1 MSKVEFQ
8 NQQQVSVKN
17 NQHLQQSQLRSLNI
31 QKSLNDH
38 LDFIED
44 IKKKGWKG
52 EQLFSFNEKNSSNQ
66 NQTNN
71 EGTLIGEIVFEKN
84 VLCLASLI
92 SHHYLV
98 SIRKSEIKYRP
109 SQIKFQLLKDHKSYE
124 VENYEQKE
132 IENYYLIVFKLR
144 LNLGEQLG
152 FLGVITYLDKI
163 YYEQYDL
170 QNKKKTVCIP
180 YHVQQQ
186 YITDIIDD
194 TLVIMKN
201 LSFKTCDNQQNEY
214 FGTPVVANDP
224 FIGSFIIGLVVKCG
238 LTNYKAIILQQSHLQ
253 FMKRIITN
261 TESIDEGNIVQ
272 QEERSV
278 IKNIT
283 KLESRVIYQ
292 SNGDLAHKDGIYTL
306 CRLNNSSLAS
316 SSVDKTIRI
325 WDWRGQTLLNNL
337 DCDGCCRYF
346 VCEDNLLVG
355 TSENYVIIIDWQ
367 SRKIDGVI
375 PCKNKLYSL
384 LIFKNKTIFAG
395 DCYGNINII
404 NNTNLMYY
412 IRNHDE
418 NPKGHRGSVNVMHK
432 INQIPNIFFTAGE
445 FGEIK
450 VWDSEKFE
458 LKGELIGHEKEKSVY
473 YLESYSI
480 NGQKEQ
486 RHDDLHLKIY
496 FLISG
501 SSDKTIRIWN
511 IHTFQ
516 QCRIIQLI
524 NPIYAACIIN
534 QSELVIG
541 DGSCIKI
548 LNIHNQQES
557 FIIEKHD
564 CRVNAICKLS
574 ETSFASGDIEGSIIT
589 WSLKR
594 PAILIQDGGDSSP
607 SSSFQQENTYS
618 QKQNQANLKQ
628 KQTQQDKSLKQDS
641 EQSQQQQNAFNNSE
655 NNFDKSNIKQQN
667 NNNNTNNNIHHRYE
681 DKSLELVEKQNEE
694 VSRNF
699 KSNSNQFNTPYLGSL
714 PFQKEQIQQVA
725 PIQLND
731 NQFQNP
737 YQEQINQNKSNGYQS
752 NAKKMN
758 NSIQP
763 SSTTNQRQPP
773 QQKLNVQFF
782 KEDSLNQNVSNLKE
796 VADKTNRAQPFQ
808 LNQVQDYKSAHYN
821 DKSPQAYK
829 KNVSQHNQP
838 NYSTCDSKNLDFNF
852 LQQQDKQLEA
862 KQNIFKNLM
871 SSNQNQQN
879 FLCQKQ
885 NLPEMAM
892 NIKDEG
898 FSSNTN
904 EQNPSQVAQNLI
916 GKNNINGLNNTQ
928 ASLECG
934 FNNNLNSQDLLNQSK
949 FQNSN
954 SFVDL
959 LKQFDDNDKYQII
972 HQKKLVVNISPHS
985 KGLNNSNQ
993 SIQIN
998 GQNTYSKN
1006 QQRLPFYQTLNNEHK
1021 EQLEYY
1027 NMLIQQY
1034 QTQNQNQIQ
1043 QQPKEKQSTE
1053 TGLDKSQTKKPL
1065 SLDTESVER
1074 EYQVAQQ
1081 KVNLD
1086 LQKIG
1091 VNPQQ
1096 TLTPKSADFKTS
1108 QLRQKEIVLGF
1119 NLKEGDTSYMKNYNK
1134 NTTFSPINQSNIDEL
1149 NDKDFKEEI
1158 NRLNQNSEVSQ
1169 QQKLLQKTL
1178 DESKEKDLVIQKLLK
1193 ENKEMKEQLLA
1204 HNSSIEKY
1212 QNQIQQLID
1221 TLQKSEEERIQ
1232 IVNEIKQVTPQL
1244 SKYSDITKQLRE
1256 KSENQIQIIK
1266 KQDEEIRDLKE
1277 YILYLQNQKERTKL
1291 EANGKQK
1298 KPEKVY
1304 DPQKQIIQQYKEVT
1318 EDKKNNLL
1326 SPLQKKLEYLHND
1339 IQSEEQYKHF
1349 QKANNQIEVTDF
1361 SDYASQGHLY
1371 AYDKLDSYQKSALDS
1386 QSQQQKNE
1394 DKLNNKELIMIQLRI
1409 LQQESL
1415 TLHKQIVSLKS
1426 KISECT
1432 NENEMIQLLNELQK
1446 IHSLYEMKN
1455 DEISEVKQLYNV
1467 F

>member
-8 NQQQVSVKN
+8 NQQILAKN
-17 NQHLQQSQLRSLNI
+17 SQQLQQNQLRSLNI
-31 QKSLNDH
+31 KKSSNDH

-71 EGTLIGEIVFEKN
+71 GANLIGEIVIEKN
-84 VLCLASLI
+84 VICLASLI

-98 SIRKSEIKYRP
+98 SIRKLEIKYRP
-109 SQIKFQLLKDHKSYE
+109 SQLKFQLFKDQQSYE
-124 VENYEQKE
+124 VEKYEQKE
-132 IENYYLIVFKLR
+132 IENYYLIVFKLK

-170 QNKKKTVCIP
+170 QNKKKTVSIP
-180 YHVQQQ
+180 YNVQQQ
-186 YITDIIDD
+186 HITDIVDD
-194 TLVIMKN
+194 TIVIMKN
-201 LSFKTCDNQQNEY
+201 ISNKTCDDQFNGF
-214 FGTPVVANDP
+214 FGIPVVASDP
-224 FIGSFIIGLVVKCG
+224 FIGLFIIGLVVKSG
-238 LTNYKAIILQQSHLQ
+238 IANFKAIILQQSHLQ

-261 TESIDEGNIVQ
+261 SESIDEGNIVY

-306 CRLNNSSLAS
+306 CRLNNSCLAS

-325 WDWRGQTLLNNL
+325 WDWKGQTLLNNL

-404 NNTNLMYY
+404 NNSNLMYY

-450 VWDSEKFE
+450 VWDSENFE
-458 LKGELIGHEKEKSVY
+458 LKGDLIGHEKEKSVY
-473 YLESYSI
+473 YLESFSI

-486 RHDDLHLKIY
+486 RHDDLNLQNY

-511 IHTFQ
+511 IHNFQ
-516 QCRIIQLI
+516 QCRVIQLI

-594 PAILIQDGGDSSP
+594 PAILIQDGGDNSP
-607 SSSFQQENTYS
+607 SSSFQQDNIQS
-618 QKQNQANLKQ
+618 QKSNQDHQKQ
-628 KQTQQDKSLKQDS
+628 KYTLQDKSLKSDS
-641 EQSQQQQNAFNNSE
+641 EQNQQQQNSAFNNSE
-655 NNFDKSNIKQQN
+655 NYFDRPQMRQQ
-667 NNNNTNNNIHHRYE
+667 NNNTNNLLHRYE
-681 DKSLELVEKQNEE
+681 EKSFELVERQNEE
-694 VSRNF
+694 VTRSQ
-699 KSNSNQFNTPYLGSL
+699 KSNSNQFNTPQLGSH

-725 PIQLND
+725 PILLND
-731 NQFQNP
+731 IQFQNP
-737 YQEQINQNKSNGYQS
+737 YQEQINQNKPNGFQS
-752 NAKKMN
+752 NAKKVN

-763 SSTTNQRQPP
+763 SSTTHQRQPP
-773 QQKLNVQFF
+773 QQKLNVEFF
-782 KEDSLNQNVSNLKE
+782 KEDSLNQNSSSLQE
-796 VADKTNRAQPFQ
+796 VADKTNKAQPLQ
-808 LNQVQDYKSAHYN
+808 LNQIQDYKSAHYN

-829 KNVSQHNQP
+829 KSVLSNNQP
-838 NYSTCDSKNLDFNF
+838 NYSTCDSRKLDFNF
-852 LQQQDKQLEA
+852 LQQQDKQLEV
-862 KQNIFKNLM
+862 KQNNFKNQIQA
-871 SSNQNQQN
+871 NQNQQN
-879 FLCQKQ
+879 FLSQKQ
-885 NLPEMAM
+885 NQSEMSM
-892 NIKDEG
+892 SIKDDCI
-898 FSSNTN
+898 SSKING
-904 EQNPSQVAQNLI
+904 QNSSQVAQNLI
-916 GKNNINGLNNTQ
+916 GKNNQSGLNNIQ
-928 ASLECG
+928 VSSSDNGLI
-934 FNNNLNSQDLLNQSK
+934 NNLNQLDQLNSSK
-949 FQNSN
+949 FQNSS

-972 HQKKLVVNISPHS
+972 HQKKLGVNISPLS

-998 GQNTYSKN
+998 GTYSKN
-1006 QQRLPFYQTLNNEHK
+1006 QQRFPFYQTANNEHK

-1034 QTQNQNQIQ
+1034 QTQKQNQVQ
-1043 QQPKEKQSTE
+1043 QQPQEKQRNE
-1053 TGLDKSQTKKPL
+1053 NGLDNCQTKKPL

-1096 TLTPKSADFKTS
+1096 TLTPKSADFKNS
-1108 QLRQKEIVLGF
+1108 QLKQKEIILGF

-1134 NTTFSPINQSNIDEL
+1134 NTTLSPINQSNIDVL
-1149 NDKDFKEEI
+1149 NDKDSKEEI
-1158 NRLNQNSEVSQ
+1158 KRLSQ
-1169 QQKLLQKTL
+1169 QPEQLQKQL
-1178 DESKEKDLVIQKLLK
+1178 QKAIDEAKEKDLAIERLQK
-1193 ENKEMKEQLLA
+1193 ENKEMKEQLQA
-1204 HNSSIEKY
+1204 QNTSIEKY

-1221 TLQKSEEERIQ
+1221 TLQKSEEERIL

-1244 SKYSDITKQLRE
+1244 SKYSEITKQLRE

-1277 YILYLQNQKERTKL
+1277 YILYLQGQNERTKL
-1291 EANGKQK
+1291 GANGIQK
-1298 KPEKVY
+1298 KVEKGY
-1304 DPQKQIIQQYKEVT
+1304 NPQNQIIQQYKEVT
-1318 EDKKNNLL
+1318 EDRKNNLL
-1326 SPLQKKLEYLHND
+1326 SPLQKKLELLHND
-1339 IQSEEQYKHF
+1339 IQSEEHYKHF
-1349 QKANNQIEVTDF
+1349 QQANNQVEVTDF
-1361 SDYASQGHLY
+1361 SEYASQGNLY
-1371 AYDKLDSYQKSALDS
+1371 TYDKLDSYQKNTLDS
-1386 QSQQQKNE
+1386 QSQHQKKE
-1394 DKLNNKELIMIQLRI
+1394 DQLNDKEQIMIQLGI

-1415 TLHKQIVSLKS
+1415 TLHKQIINLKQ

-1455 DEISEVKQLYNV
+1455 NQISEVKQLYNL